1 MDNQEKKTQYDI
13 VINII
18 QVQKMYAEGRL
29 TSNDAG
35 SLMAAMIEQYAEE
48 KVEQYIQ
55 KQNEISNTNEQA

>member
-1 MDNQEKKTQYDI
+1 MENQEKETQYDI

-18 QVQKMYAEGRL
+18 QVQKMYTEGRL

-55 KQNEISNTNEQA
+55 KQNEISNTNEKA